1 MAISAF
7 RRFWTDAMSDICP
20 LTLSELSA
28 LMDKGEITSEQAT
41 QAYLDRI
48 AKTDPKLNSYVT
60 VNADGAIEQAREAD
74 KRRNRG
80 EKGPLLGAPLSIKD
94 VMATKGLRT
103 TCSSKMLENFVP
115 PYDAFVVKKLKDA
128 GAVILGK
135 TNMDEFAMG
144 SSTENSCFGPT
155 KNPWDTSRIPGGSS
169 GGSASAVSAD
179 LCAGSLGSDT
189 GGSIRQPAA
198 LCGIVG
204 MKPTYGRV
212 SRFGL
217 VAFASS
223 LDQIGPMTKDVTDCA
238 IMLNAIAGHDPMDS
252 TCANEP
258 APDYTKGLDDGVKGL
273 TIGAPD
279 EYFVEG
285 MDPEVEKSVRSAM
298 SVLED
303 AGAKIKRIS
312 LPHTKYG
319 VPTYYV
325 LAPAEASANLA
336 RYDGVRY
343 GYRTASATN
352 LTEMYMKSRSEGF
365 GQEVKRRIMLG
376 TYALSSGYYDAY
388 YIKAQKVRTL
398 IKNDFVN
405 AFKEVSVI
413 MAPTT
418 PTPAFGL
425 GEKSDDPLGMYLS
438 DIFTINLNL
447 AGLPGVSIPCGF
459 TSSGLPIGAQIL
471 GNFFDEALL
480 LRVSRTLEKALGLTG
495 RKPKI

>member
-1 MAISAF
+1 
-7 RRFWTDAMSDICP
+7 MSDICQ
-20 LTLSELSA
+20 LTLHELSA
-28 LMDKGEITSEQAT
+28 LMDKGEVTSEQAT
-41 QAYLDRI
+41 QSYLDRI
-48 AKTDPKLNSYVT
+48 GQTDHKLNSYVT
-60 VNADGAIEQAREAD
+60 LNAQGAIEQAREAG
-74 KRRNRG
+74 KRRSRG
-80 EKGPLLGAPLSIKD
+80 EKGPLLGAPVSIKD

-115 PYDAFVVKKLKDA
+115 PYDAFVVKRLKDA

-144 SSTENSCFGPT
+144 SSTENSYFGVT

-179 LCAGSLGSDT
+179 LCSASLGSDT

-252 TCANEP
+252 TCASDP

-273 TIGAPD
+273 VIGVPD
-279 EYFVEG
+279 EYFVDG
-285 MDPEVEKSVRSAM
+285 MDAEVEKSVRSAM
-298 SVLED
+298 SALEE
-303 AGAKIKRIS
+303 AGAKLKRIS

-336 RYDGVRY
+336 RFDGVRY
-343 GYRTASATN
+343 GYRTPSATN
-352 LTEMYMKSRSEGF
+352 LNEMYTKSRSEGF

-405 AFKEVSVI
+405 AFKDVSVI
-413 MAPTT
+413 MAPVT
-418 PTPAFGL
+418 PTPAFGI
-425 GEKSDDPLGMYLS
+425 GEKSGDPLAMYLS
-438 DIFTINLNL
+438 DIFTINANL
-447 AGLPGVSIPCGF
+447 SGMPGVSVPCGF
-459 TSSGLPIGAQIL
+459 SSSGLPIGAQIL

-480 LRVSRTLEKALGLTG
+480 LRVSRTLEKALGITG

>member
-1 MAISAF
+1 
-7 RRFWTDAMSDICP
+7 MSDICS
-20 LTLSELSA
+20 LTLHELSA
-28 LMDKGEITSEQAT
+28 LMDKGDVTSEQAT
-41 QAYLDRI
+41 QSYLDRI
-48 AKTDPKLNSYVT
+48 AQTDPKLNAYVT
-60 VNADGAIEQAREAD
+60 LNAKEAIEQAREAD
-74 KRRNRG
+74 KRRSRG
-80 EKGPLLGAPLSIKD
+80 EKGPLLGAPVSIKD
-94 VMATKGLRT
+94 AMATKGLRT

-115 PYDAFVVKKLKDA
+115 TYDAFVVKRLKDA

-135 TNMDEFAMG
+135 TNLDEFAMG
-144 SSTENSCFGPT
+144 SSTENSYFGVT

-223 LDQIGPMTKDVTDCA
+223 LDQIGPMTKDVKDCA

-252 TCANEP
+252 TCASEP

-273 TIGAPD
+273 TIGVPD
-279 EYFVEG
+279 EYFVDG
-285 MDPEVEKSVRSAM
+285 MDPDVEKSVRSAM
-298 SVLED
+298 SALEE
-303 AGAKIKRIS
+303 AGAKLKRIS

-336 RYDGVRY
+336 RFDGVRY
-343 GYRTASATN
+343 GYRTPSAAG

-405 AFKEVSVI
+405 AFKDVSVI

-418 PTPAFGL
+418 PTPAFGI
-425 GEKSDDPLGMYLS
+425 GEKSGNPLDMYLS

-447 AGLPGVSIPCGF
+447 AGMPGVSIPCGF

-471 GNFFDEALL
+471 GDFFDEALL
-480 LRVSRTLEKALGLTG
+480 LKVARTLEKTLGITG